1 MLDKK
6 DYMEPMCPFDRDFH
20 KDTKANKPARRI
32 SVNEMIGQVDRLH
45 ARNDKDGAIRVLE
58 EYRRTAE
65 AYGDHD
71 GELAAVSELLG
82 SYRITR
88 QEENG
93 MRTAD
98 RCFELLKLSGIGG
111 SVSAGTILV
120 NCATMLSSFGK
131 TELALKCYT
140 DACRCYSNHL
150 PAEDIRYAALYNNM
164 ASVFDQSGETENAE
178 KYYKT
183 AVAVLLKNLDKQD
196 CLLDLSVTYINLAQ
210 MCLAM
215 ENYDGVEEY
224 VKKAEDIL
232 DSESMVRDYYYAHTA
247 EKLAGGFGY
256 LGYFMKE
263 AELAERAREI
273 YERN

>member
-20 KDTKANKPARRI
+20 KDVNTNKPKRRI
-32 SVNEMIGQVDRLH
+32 NVGEMISQVDRLH
-45 ARNDKDGAIRVLE
+45 TRNDKDGAIRVLE

-65 AYGDHD
+65 DYGDFD

-98 RCFELLKLSGIGG
+98 RCFELLKKSGIGG
-111 SVSAGTILV
+111 SVSAGTILI
-120 NCATMLSSFGK
+120 NCATMLSSFGY
-131 TELALKCYT
+131 TEKALKCYT

-150 PAEDIRYAALYNNM
+150 PAEDTRFAALYNNM
-164 ASVFDQSGETENAE
+164 ASVYEQNGDYDNAE

-183 AVAVLLKNLDKQD
+183 AVAVLRHNENKEE
-196 CLLDLSVTYINLAQ
+196 CMLDLSVTYINLAQ
-210 MCLAM
+210 LCMAK
-215 ENYDGVEEY
+215 EDYEAIDGY
-224 VKKAEDIL
+224 VKKAEEIL
-232 DSESMVRDYYYAHTA
+232 DGSLERNYYYAHTA
-247 EKLAGGFGY
+247 EKISGGFGY
-256 LGYFMKE
+256 LGYFMKD
-263 AELAERAREI
+263 AELKERAKEI

>member
-20 KDTKANKPARRI
+20 KDVNTNKPKRRI
-32 SVNEMIGQVDRLH
+32 NVGEMISQVDRLH
-45 ARNDKDGAIRVLE
+45 TRNDKDGAIRVLE

-65 AYGDHD
+65 DYGDFD

-150 PAEDIRYAALYNNM
+150 PAEDIRFAALYNNM
-164 ASVFDQSGETENAE
+164 ASVYEQSGETENAE

-183 AVAVLLKNLDKQD
+183 AVAVLLKNSDKQD

-210 MCLAM
+210 LCLAM

>member
-20 KDTKANKPARRI
+20 KDTKAKKTTRRI
-32 SVNEMIGQVDRLH
+32 SVNEMISQVDRLH

-65 AYGDHD
+65 DYGDYD

-93 MRTAD
+93 MKTAD
-98 RCFELLKLSGIGG
+98 RCFELLKMSGIGG

-131 TELALKCYT
+131 TELSLKCYT

-150 PAEDIRYAALYNNM
+150 PAEDIRFAALYNNM
-164 ASVFDQSGETENAE
+164 ASVYEQNGETENAE

-183 AVAVLLKNLDKQD
+183 AVAVLLRNSDKQG

-210 MCLAM
+210 FCMAKDD
-215 ENYDGVEEY
+215 YAGVEEY
-224 VKKAEDIL
+224 VKKAEDII
-232 DSESMVRDYYYAHTA
+232 DSESMVHDYYYAHTA

-263 AELAERAREI
+263 AELAERARKI

>member
-6 DYMEPMCPFDRDFH
+6 DYMEPICPFDRDFH
-20 KDTKANKPARRI
+20 KDVKAAGPKRRI
-32 SVNEMIGQVDRLH
+32 SVSEMISQVDRLH

-58 EYRRTAE
+58 QYRGE
-65 AYGDHD
+65 AQGYGDTD
-71 GELAAVSELLG
+71 GELAAISELLG
-82 SYRITR
+82 SYRITKR
-88 QEENG
+88 EEEG
-93 MRTAD
+93 LKTAD
-98 RCFELLKLSGIGG
+98 RCFELLKISGIGG

-131 TELALKCYT
+131 TDLAIKCYT
-140 DACRCYSNHL
+140 DACRCYANHL
-150 PAEDIRYAALYNNM
+150 PPEDTRFAALYNNM
-164 ASVFDQSGETENAE
+164 ASVYEQSGDFESAE

-183 AVAVLLKNLDKQD
+183 AIAVLLKNGGKQE

-210 MCLAM
+210 LYTAS
-215 ENYDGVEEY
+215 ENYQAAETY

-232 DSESMVRDYYYAHTA
+232 DAEDMVRDYYYAHTA
-247 EKLAGGFGY
+247 EKIAGGFGY

-263 AELAERAREI
+263 AELAERAKEI